1 MPEHRLPSLAHRS
14 EGANSKVEVLDALGG
29 MTRQT
34 GQYVCE
40 RGLGIDVVELGG
52 SDDGVDGRGAPAG
65 RT

>member
-1 MPEHRLPSLAHRS
+1 MGDALRAPIPKQEC
-14 EGANSKVEVLDALGG
+14 VDALGG

-40 RGLGIDVVELGG
+40 PGLGIDVVELGG
-52 SDDGVDGRGAPAG
+52 RDEGVDGRGAPAA